1 MSLFTRNSE
10 RTFGR
15 IGTAAL
21 YLLPVVGI
29 AGIIATIVIGQV
41 NFLVLSTYLI
51 LPLLIG
57 SVIFRSLGKQEK
69 EYKSLDDSAF
79 KLLLVA
85 FLLCY
90 TISVILLTISEV
102 RSFLYYLT
110 VVTMTLTVLIEI
122 LGFAPVREKIAIIL
136 AQIMALMLNVNW
148 GVTMKYFEFI
158 GRTDVMFHNQY
169 VTSLV
174 QTGHVTEIFFD
185 YQAFPLWHILNAAI
199 YIIGDGYFSTNKI
212 IAIAGGLIFLCLP
225 VLLYL
230 ITLRLFK
237 DQRFALIAALLAFFF
252 PDMTYFTMSGIS
264 RSVASLMLIFLL
276 YLMIDNKNKHKL
288 LLIGLATAAVIVYH
302 SISIIFVVLI
312 LALLYML
319 QKVLLNKEERLKKL
333 NLWYLVIT
341 AVATLAYWAVFG
353 SILLHE
359 LYTNIVV
366 PAPSGVITKS
376 IITAPTTE
384 AFNYLQYM
392 PSVLFIVIGILA
404 LMLTQKFDARARLF
418 ALAALLLMWLTFPG
432 PQYLVNKL
440 MYNFGIDRFAEYT
453 YPILIVVCA
462 AGIGAVF
469 YRSSKFL
476 RACVIVL
483 FAVWVMLS
491 ISNDWVASDNPL
503 VERQFYTYYLTQDE
517 TSAFNRIAEGATGLV
532 MADYIPMRYLDSSR
546 YGDKVNML
554 EVTGDSSRFLLNGT
568 NDVML
573 VRHGELEKRPL
584 KISRI
589 EEDTFK
595 RIPRFDTFEYADSN
609 AGMWST
615 LGGYNRVYDSASVGG
630 YIG

>member
-1 MSLFTRNSE
+1 MSLLTRNTE
-10 RTFGR
+10 VNFGR

-29 AGIIATIVIGQV
+29 VGIIATIIMGQV

-57 SVIFRSLGKQEK
+57 SMLFRSLKKQE
-69 EYKSLDDSAF
+69 ETYKSLDDSSF
-79 KLLLVA
+79 KLLLIA

-90 TISVILLTISEV
+90 TISVILLTLSEV

-110 VVTMTLTVLIEI
+110 IVTMTLTVLLEI
-122 LGFAPVREKIAIIL
+122 LGFAPAREKIAIIL
-136 AQIMALMLNVNW
+136 AQIMVLMLNVNW
-148 GVTMKYFEFI
+148 GVTLKYFEFI
-158 GRTDVMFHNQY
+158 GRTDIMFHNQY
-169 VTSLV
+169 ITSLL
-174 QTGHVTEIFFD
+174 QAGHVTEVFFD

-199 YIIGDGYFSTNKI
+199 YLLGGTQFDTTKV

-237 DQRFALIAALLAFFF
+237 DQRLAMLAALLGFFF

-264 RSVASLMLIFLL
+264 RCVASLMLIFLL

-288 LLIGLATAAVIVYH
+288 LLIGLVTAAVIVYH

-312 LALLYML
+312 LAMLYML
-319 QKVLLNKEERLKKL
+319 QKVLLNKEERLNKL

-341 AVATLAYWAVFG
+341 AVGTLAYWAVFG
-353 SILLHE
+353 SILLQE

-404 LMLTQKFDARARLF
+404 VLLTGKFDARSKLF
-418 ALAALLLMWLTFPG
+418 ALASLLLMWLTFPG

-462 AGIGAVF
+462 AGIGTLF
-469 YRSSKFL
+469 YRSNKFL

-546 YGDKVNML
+546 HGDKVNML
-554 EVTGDSSRFLLNGT
+554 EVTGNSSQFLLHGPG
-568 NDVML
+568 DVM
-573 VRHGELEKRPL
+573 VIRHGELEKRPL
-584 KISRI
+584 KIARI

-595 RIPRFDTFEYADSN
+595 RVPRFDTFEYANSDV
-609 AGMWST
+609 GIWST
-615 LGGYNRVYDSASVGG
+615 LKEHNKVYDSATVGG
-630 YIG
+630 YI